1 MADTPFPQLSRASF
15 EVVQTWLH
23 RRGAAIEAAL
33 ACPVLQDQ
41 KADFAELLIAEGHQ
55 ISAFIAAYPDGN
67 KLSMDPLLSH
77 LTRQCQASQSA
88 LDILNSLSDSSWTEQ
103 PTARSSDLSQVPLP
117 ATQQWWRPFHEAART
132 RIFLPPTV
140 SVESPNTNRLQY
152 LQQTHESLREQLI
165 FADGEIRRKSDQFH
179 TKLGAQVSKRD
190 ILRQRFK
197 LYQVT
202 HDMLKERNAELQQ
215 RAEQSKA
222 LAAVQREELRD
233 LHRQIAEEHR
243 VASRIT

>member
-1 MADTPFPQLSRASF
+1 
-15 EVVQTWLH
+15 
-23 RRGAAIEAAL
+23 
-33 ACPVLQDQ
+33 
-41 KADFAELLIAEGHQ
+41 
-55 ISAFIAAYPDGN
+55 
-67 KLSMDPLLSH
+67 MDPLLSH

-88 LDILNSLSDSSWTEQ
+88 LDILDSLSDSSWTEQ
-103 PTARSSDLSQVPLP
+103 PKARSSDLSQVPLP

-132 RIFLPPTV
+132 RIFLPPTA

-215 RAEQSKA
+215 RAEQSEA

-233 LHRQIAEEHR
+233 LRRQIAELQSLSTVTPMPDISYPGNIGLQAESLSDLFHK
-243 VASRIT
+243 